1 MGRVRY
7 DYQGKYLANIS
18 VRSDGSSRLAK
29 GNQWATF
36 FSGGLAWRIS
46 EEPFMKDISWI
57 SNLKLRYAY
66 GTVGNQ
72 AIDPYSTL
80 AGLGSYGYQ
89 FGEGG
94 KGIYAYRPDKLVNK
108 KLGWEI
114 TNTNN
119 IGLDFGLFNNR
130 ISGYIEFY
138 DTRTKDLLMQRS
150 IPLTTGFSRIWQNIG
165 KTQNKGIELSLN
177 GILVDTKISS
187 GI

>member
-1 MGRVRY
+1 
-7 DYQGKYLANIS
+7 
-18 VRSDGSSRLAK
+18 
-29 GNQWATF
+29 
-36 FSGGLAWRIS
+36 
-46 EEPFMKDISWI
+46 MKDIRWI

-108 KLGWEI
+108 KLSWEI
-114 TNTNN
+114 THTNN

-130 ISGYIEFY
+130 LSGYIEFY

-165 KTQNKGIELSLN
+165 KTQNRGIELSLN
-177 GILVDTKISS
+177 GILVTRSYENSVFYWK
-187 GI
+187 

>member
-1 MGRVRY
+1 M
-7 DYQGKYLANIS
+7 L
-18 VRSDGSSRLAK
+18 
-29 GNQWATF
+29 
-36 FSGGLAWRIS
+36 
-46 EEPFMKDISWI
+46 
-57 SNLKLRYAY
+57 Y

-119 IGLDFGLFNNR
+119 GRFRSLDCSTGFPGCAVEL
-130 ISGYIEFY
+130 Y

-177 GILVDTKISS
+177 GILVDTKEIQWDMNLNMSCQ
-187 GI
+187 